1 MGENVCC
8 QAISRSLLGRHR
20 REKNLIEAYKWIY
33 LANNDFIMS
42 GRFAGAPQETIKKF
56 EQGMT
61 KAQIVEGK
69 RRAKNSQTS
78 EKIGL
83 RAI

>member
-1 MGENVCC
+1 MFVAKPLADLYWDGTGV
-8 QAISRSLLGRHR
+8 
-20 REKNLIEAYKWIY
+20 KKDLIEAYKWIY

-69 RRAKNSQTS
+69 RRAKNWRPVK
-78 EKIGL
+78 KIGL